1 MPSSWVDERG
11 SGRPSRDGGQESKTS
26 LVGRAWRALS
36 RAGLGGDA
44 LLVIVKCVVA
54 AGLSWYVA
62 ADLLRMS
69 SPTFAPF
76 SAVLVVHATVAESV
90 SHSARYVLAMLG
102 GVALAGV
109 LSPLLGPGVST
120 FAALVLLALLLGQWR
135 RLGSQGPQVAIAAM
149 FAYQSMVM
157 EPVWRASFVQL
168 GEIAGLI
175 VLGAVVGLAV
185 NLLVVPPLR
194 YRSAQS
200 GVRSLARRVGGEF
213 SDVADG
219 LRGGVPSEDAAQEW
233 SERVGQL
240 PNLVAQTRRN
250 LEHAAETLRF
260 NPRRLLM
267 RGSASFS
274 GYRYTVRAL
283 SRAVDQL
290 HALMRSLTFIA
301 GGEAD
306 PDREQFLRSFADA
319 LDSVA
324 GAARLFGDI
333 HSVQDLQQEGNE
345 LQQCINNARSATRE
359 IGGYLSSERLEEP
372 GGWPAYEALHADS
385 RRLVEDIARAE
396 HDLAQLG

>member
-1 MPSSWVDERG
+1 M
-11 SGRPSRDGGQESKTS
+11 ESIN
-26 LVGRAWRALS
+26 
-36 RAGLGGDA
+36 LGGDPLA
-44 LLVIVKCVVA
+44 LDRQVCFALSVASRNVIS
-54 AGLSWYVA
+54 LY
-62 ADLLRMS
+62 R
-69 SPTFAPF
+69 
-76 SAVLVVHATVAESV
+76 
-90 SHSARYVLAMLG
+90 
-102 GVALAGV
+102 
-109 LSPLLGPGVST
+109 PLLTPLGLTHPQY
-120 FAALVLLALLLGQWR
+120 LVMLALWEE
-135 RLGSQGPQVAIAAM
+135 SP
-149 FAYQSMVM
+149 
-157 EPVWRASFVQL
+157 
-168 GEIAGLI
+168 
-175 VLGAVVGLAV
+175 
-185 NLLVVPPLR
+185 
-194 YRSAQS
+194 RS
-200 GVRSLARRVGGEF
+200 VKELC
-213 SDVADG
+213 
-219 LRGGVPSEDAAQEW
+219 
-233 SERVGQL
+233 
-240 PNLVAQTRRN
+240 TN

-333 HSVQDLQQEGNE
+333 HSVQDLKQEGNE

-372 GGWPAYEALHADS
+372 GSWPAYEALHADS